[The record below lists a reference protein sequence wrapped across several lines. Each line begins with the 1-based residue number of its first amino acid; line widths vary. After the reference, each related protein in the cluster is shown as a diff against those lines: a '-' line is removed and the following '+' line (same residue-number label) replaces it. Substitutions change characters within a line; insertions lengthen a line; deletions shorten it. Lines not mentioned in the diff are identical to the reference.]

1 MFRLDED
8 LSGFY
13 ALVQKDE
20 LSWCA
25 LGAGRMLRAPTVF
38 EDVVKTI
45 CSSYEAFLHKSRAVS
60 GSGNSTLAQATHCYV
75 RSLQTCDYSLLPA
88 DKHSRPELAASGRA
102 NAYPPT
108 AHRASVLIEVMPE
121 TTEETPKGGEMGTK
135 VADVMTQRPRAVT
148 PQTPLNEVAEVMETE
163 DVGAVP
169 LVEGDRLVGIVTD
182 RDIVVRA
189 IAKGKD
195 PRGMPAS
202 EVSSRELL
210 TVSPDDDLS
219 DALKVM
225 AQYQVRRLAVTAEDD
240 RLVGVV
246 SQADIALQGKDKDTG
261 QVLEGISRQPQGP
274 RTP

>member
-1 MFRLDED
+1 
-8 LSGFY
+8 
-13 ALVQKDE
+13 
-20 LSWCA
+20 
-25 LGAGRMLRAPTVF
+25 
-38 EDVVKTI
+38 
-45 CSSYEAFLHKSRAVS
+45 
-60 GSGNSTLAQATHCYV
+60 
-75 RSLQTCDYSLLPA
+75 
-88 DKHSRPELAASGRA
+88 
-102 NAYPPT
+102 
-108 AHRASVLIEVMPE
+108 
-121 TTEETPKGGEMGTK
+121 MGTK

-219 DALKVM
+219 EALKVM
-225 AQYQVRRLAVTAEDD
+225 AEYQVRRLAVTEDE

-246 SQADIALQGKDKDTG
+246 SQADVALQGKDKDTG
-261 QVLEGISRQPQGP
+261 QVVEGISRQPQGP

>member
-1 MFRLDED
+1 
-8 LSGFY
+8 
-13 ALVQKDE
+13 
-20 LSWCA
+20 
-25 LGAGRMLRAPTVF
+25 
-38 EDVVKTI
+38 
-45 CSSYEAFLHKSRAVS
+45 
-60 GSGNSTLAQATHCYV
+60 
-75 RSLQTCDYSLLPA
+75 
-88 DKHSRPELAASGRA
+88 
-102 NAYPPT
+102 
-108 AHRASVLIEVMPE
+108 
-121 TTEETPKGGEMGTK
+121 MGTK

-148 PQTPLNEVAEVMETE
+148 PQTPLNEVAELMETE

-219 DALKVM
+219 EALNVM
-225 AQYQVRRLAVTAEDD
+225 AQYQVRRLAVTEDE

-246 SQADIALQGKDKDTG
+246 SQADVALQGKDKDTG
-261 QVLEGISRQPQGP
+261 QVVEGISRQPQGP
-274 RTP
+274 RTH

>member
-1 MFRLDED
+1 L
-8 LSGFY
+8 
-13 ALVQKDE
+13 
-20 LSWCA
+20 
-25 LGAGRMLRAPTVF
+25 AG
-38 EDVVKTI
+38 
-45 CSSYEAFLHKSRAVS
+45 
-60 GSGNSTLAQATHCYV
+60 
-75 RSLQTCDYSLLPA
+75 QTR
-88 DKHSRPELAASGRA
+88 H
-102 NAYPPT
+102 PPT
-108 AHRASVLIEVMPE
+108 AHRTSVLIEAMLE
-121 TTEETPKGGEMGTK
+121 TNEETPKGGEMGSK

-148 PQTPLNEVAEVMETE
+148 PQTPLNEVAEVMETD

-219 DALKVM
+219 DALKLM
-225 AQYQVRRLAVTAEDD
+225 AQYQVRRLAVTAKDD

-246 SQADIALQGKDKDTG
+246 SQADVALQGKDKDTG
-261 QVLEGISRQPQGP
+261 QLLVGISRQPQGP

>member
-1 MFRLDED
+1 
-8 LSGFY
+8 
-13 ALVQKDE
+13 
-20 LSWCA
+20 
-25 LGAGRMLRAPTVF
+25 
-38 EDVVKTI
+38 
-45 CSSYEAFLHKSRAVS
+45 
-60 GSGNSTLAQATHCYV
+60 
-75 RSLQTCDYSLLPA
+75 
-88 DKHSRPELAASGRA
+88 
-102 NAYPPT
+102 
-108 AHRASVLIEVMPE
+108 
-121 TTEETPKGGEMGTK
+121 MGTK

-163 DVGAVP
+163 DVGVVP
-169 LVEGDRLVGIVTD
+169 IVEGDRLVGIVTD

-219 DALKVM
+219 EALKVM
-225 AQYQVRRLAVTAEDD
+225 AEYQVRRLAVTEDE

-246 SQADIALQGKDKDTG
+246 SQADVALQGKDKDTG
-261 QVLEGISRQPQGP
+261 QVVEGISRQPQGP